1 MKPAERKILDYV
13 TTAIREWGFSPTLQE
28 ITEAIG
34 YRSRG
39 SVRHYVNAL
48 IEAGHLQ
55 RDDRRSRGLSLPPQ
69 DAAAN
74 RKFAAIPLA
83 GRIAAGRPIEAIPE
97 NEHVD
102 FHERLD
108 QPGLYQLLVSGDSMI
123 DAGIY
128 DGDTVL
134 IRPAQSAPNG
144 AIVVALIDGH
154 EATLKRIYQRAGRIT
169 LQAENPDHPARH
181 YDPERVQVQGI
192 LHSVHRFF

>member
-1 MKPAERKILDYV
+1 MKPTERKILDYV
-13 TTAIREWGFSPTLQE
+13 TTAINEWGFSPTLQE
-28 ITEAIG
+28 ITDAIG

-48 IEAGHLQ
+48 VEAGHLL
-55 RDDRRSRGLSLPPQ
+55 RDEHRSRGLSLPEPD
-69 DAAAN
+69 DA
-74 RKFAAIPLA
+74 RRYPAIPLA

-108 QPGLYQLLVSGDSMI
+108 EPGLYQLLVAGDSMI
-123 DAGIY
+123 DAGIH

-134 IRPAQSAPNG
+134 IRPARSAPNG
-144 AIVVALIDGH
+144 AIVVALIDGQ
-154 EATLKRIYQRAGRIT
+154 EATLKRIYQRDGRIT
-169 LQAENPDHPARH
+169 LKAENPDHPTRH
-181 YDPERVQVQGI
+181 YAPERVEVQGI